1 MRVLLSIAAALT
13 LLTITGACTPPGQGD
28 DAEADAEE
36 EEPAT
41 LVETS
46 TITTAVFE
54 DYIEIPGVTEGVRSA
69 TISAEVPGRIT
80 RLNLTEGE
88 YVAAGTTV
96 LRIDAS
102 QLGSQVEQYRIELD
116 HLDTEIRRTERL
128 IERGLATQAQLD
140 SLNAQRNATRQAMRT
155 TSIGYG
161 QARTR
166 APISGLVVERNAEPG
181 EIVAPGVPIGRI
193 VDLSTI
199 VVRVGL
205 PEREIA
211 HVREGM
217 QAVVRIE
224 ATDTLLVGELAEIG
238 LEANPRNRT
247 FPLEIRIDNSE
258 GNVRAGMRAR
268 VFIEKRRYEDA
279 VVIPRDVIVQGI
291 ENVEVFVARDGLAHA
306 VPIELGPGYGRFA
319 VVDSGLSAGDVVVV
333 RGQRDIVE
341 GERLRTVDQGPCCAE
356 QLAALYGSSVSI
368 SSLSATENSDTSN

>member
-1 MRVLLSIAAALT
+1 MKSMLSIAAAIAACAA
-13 LLTITGACTPPGQGD
+13 ITACKPPD
-28 DAEADAEE
+28 EADKGETEE
-36 EEPAT
+36 EIDMAT

-54 DYIEIPGVTEGVRSA
+54 DFIEIPGVTEGVRSA

-80 RLNLTEGE
+80 RLELEEGE
-88 YVAAGTTV
+88 YVEAGTTV

-116 HLDTEIRRTERL
+116 HLETEIRRTERL
-128 IERGLATQAQLD
+128 IERGLATEAQLD
-140 SLNAQRNATRQAMRT
+140 SLNAQRNSTRQAMRT

-181 EIVAPGVPIGRI
+181 EIVSPGVPIGRI

-224 ATDTLLVGELAEIG
+224 ATNTYVHGELADIG

-268 VFIEKRRYEDA
+268 VFIEKQRYDEA
-279 VVIPRDVIVQGI
+279 VVIPRDVLVQGI
-291 ENVEVFVARDGLAHA
+291 DSVEVFVVRDAHAHA
-306 VPIELGPGYGRFA
+306 VPVELGPGYGRFT
-319 VVDSGLSAGDVVVV
+319 VVESGLSAGDVVVV

-341 GERLRTVDQGPCCAE
+341 GERLRTVDQGSCCAE
-356 QLAALYGSSVSI
+356 QLAATYGSSFTLNLLPEANSN
-368 SSLSATENSDTSN
+368 TETSN